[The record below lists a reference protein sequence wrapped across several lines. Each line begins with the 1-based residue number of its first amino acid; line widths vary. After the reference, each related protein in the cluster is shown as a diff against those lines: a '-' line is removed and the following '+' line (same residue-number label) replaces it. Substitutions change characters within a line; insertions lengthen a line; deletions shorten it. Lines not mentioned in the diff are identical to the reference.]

1 MEKYKF
7 THEGILYGCD
17 SRTPDNYRRKVKL
30 RETKCYYVTEHGDKY
45 RKRLSF
51 GFHRLAGVIAYPM
64 YMLGGVQE
72 VEHE

>member
-1 MEKYKF
+1 MKKYKF

-17 SRTPDNYRRKVKL
+17 NRTPDNYRRKVKL
-30 RETKCYYVTEHGDKY
+30 RETKCYYVTEYGDKY

-51 GFHRLAGVIAYPM
+51 GFHHLAGSHPLYL
-64 YMLGGVQE
+64 LGDVQE